1 MRLYDPFDLMRPSL
15 EIAEIFTE
23 AQVVIGLR
31 LAGFAGLWPM
41 AQTEAEEMLAE
52 KLQAAHCAS
61 QAALRAVMVGAGAC
75 DIVMAALAS
84 LRQRTRANAQRL
96 AQAVAEL

>member
-41 AQTEAEEMLAE
+41 AQTEAAPSAR
-52 KLQAAHCAS
+52 AA
-61 QAALRAVMVGAGAC
+61 
-75 DIVMAALAS
+75 
-84 LRQRTRANAQRL
+84 RL
-96 AQAVAEL
+96 SRPAPQPKSRRCCPCSE

>member
-1 MRLYDPFDLMRPSL
+1 MRFYDPFDLMRPSL
-15 EIAEIFTE
+15 EMAAMARE

-41 AQTEAEEMLAE
+41 APGEAEQMLAE
-52 KLQAAHCAS
+52 KLQAAHGARH
-61 QAALRAVMVGAGAC
+61 AALHAALAGAGASE
-75 DIVMAALAS
+75 IAMAALAP

-96 AQAVAEL
+96 EQAVAGL